1 MHVCLCFSRSLM
13 LRRWRRQ
20 RRQWW
25 CIAQTNTRLVL
36 TKFLLMFQSTPY
48 SVLESAINRLREFFE
63 KAANKNY
70 LSISH
75 CIWSNLWIFDFVRAY
90 LVSINKSNRTVC
102 KLSATHWEKT
112 GKKREK
118 NLVKN
123 IIHGNNESIARY
135 LQCWTYLK
143 HLKHAFTFPIQTQ
156 CKYARTMGSNDLIII

>member
-36 TKFLLMFQSTPY
+36 TKFLLMFQSTLY

-75 CIWSNLWIFDFVRAY
+75 CIWSNLWIFCAS
-90 LVSINKSNRTVC
+90 LSLGLINKSKHCMQAQRDTLR
-102 KLSATHWEKT
+102 KIQQKIYLSRKRILFMAITNQSHDTCGVFNLFKAFKT
-112 GKKREK
+112 RFCVSK
-118 NLVKN
+118 
-123 IIHGNNESIARY
+123 
-135 LQCWTYLK
+135 
-143 HLKHAFTFPIQTQ
+143 
-156 CKYARTMGSNDLIII
+156 